1 MSHNHPGGVR
11 HPDNPEN
18 FSRKIITTDILHK
31 RVEWTE
37 IEKERER
44 EREREREG
52 ESQNGPFSFVRS
64 GSVARAALTEGPG
77 FESSHQRFY

>member
-1 MSHNHPGGVR
+1 MYSGTHDYQDFDTPR
-11 HPDNPEN
+11 PDVDKL
-18 FSRKIITTDILHK
+18 SQ
-31 RVEWTE
+31 
-37 IEKERER
+37 RER

>member
-37 IEKERER
+37 IEKERK
-44 EREREREG
+44 REG

-64 GSVARAALTEGPG
+64 GSVARVALTERPG